1 MSRIFSHH
9 LSSVHR
15 MAYHNYLQQG
25 AVTLN
30 NSISIAEFKKRLQ
43 IAKHNSGNEGATI
56 YPGGTDQNTAVIH
69 QGDLLF
75 AMRPTSRAS
84 RQGSTGGNLNVF
96 SSFNGIMI
104 NPHDDAPL
112 DQKIMI
118 LGVAK
123 GTMNPFSPA
132 QPNEGVASYFRGT
145 SDVRYNCPNGAV
157 CHPGD
162 LLMYKV
168 PSINGKDYTPPFN
181 DRPVTKID
189 LQVQPFTWDGLKFET
204 ERISQ
209 VIFDETNTGQNA
221 PLINALDCKTRLTKD
236 LNNLSRIKKAALLT
250 SACRTVEVLVRR
262 GLVKIVTPEEKEKEL
277 LVQRLLSDEG
287 FDAATFRSEYNK
299 IKPTSVVGDKG
310 THLVFDETVT
320 EEMFEKT
327 YAEIKCDNPEKCKT
341 HLDSILWFCQ
351 VLGVSP
357 SDASYPTQSSSQN
370 VGEQVEVQKDI
381 VYANLWPH
389 IHGVERID
397 GLEGDLARTEIYRP
411 LKEFSSMLNIS
422 NRSAKDAM
430 VHYSKFA
437 QELPYLVEQF
447 SAEVRR
453 TELSKVIG
461 TALSYGDPNTTNPKV
476 SCLLGRPFTL

>member
-1 MSRIFSHH
+1 M
-9 LSSVHR
+9 V
-15 MAYHNYLQQG
+15 
-25 AVTLN
+25 
-30 NSISIAEFKKRLQ
+30 
-43 IAKHNSGNEGATI
+43 
-56 YPGGTDQNTAVIH
+56 
-69 QGDLLF
+69 
-75 AMRPTSRAS
+75 
-84 RQGSTGGNLNVF
+84 
-96 SSFNGIMI
+96 

-118 LGVAK
+118 LGVSK

-145 SDVRYNCPNGAV
+145 SDVRYNCPNGAI

-168 PSINGKDYTPPFN
+168 PSISGKDYTPPFN
-181 DRPVTKID
+181 DRPTNKLD

-209 VIFDETNTGQNA
+209 VIFDDVNTGRNA
-221 PLINALDCKTRLTKD
+221 PLVDALDVKTRLTKD

-250 SACRTVEVLVRR
+250 SACRTLEVLVRR
-262 GLVKIVTPEEKEKEL
+262 GLVKIVTPEAHAKQHLVDQL
-277 LVQRLLSDEG
+277 LRKNLTQDDFIAQYNDITNQTSLSDGSNLVFSDEG
-287 FDAATFRSEYNK
+287 T
-299 IKPTSVVGDKG
+299 
-310 THLVFDETVT
+310 T
-320 EEMFEKT
+320 EQMFEKT
-327 YAEIKCDNPEKCKT
+327 YAEIKCDAPELCKE
-341 HLDSILWFCQ
+341 HLNSILWICQ

-357 SDASYPTQSSSQN
+357 SDASYPTQTSSQN

-389 IHGVERID
+389 IHGVERIE

-411 LKEFSSMLNIS
+411 LKEFSSVINAS
-422 NRSAKDAM
+422 NRSTKDAM
-430 VHYSKFA
+430 IHYSKFA
-437 QELPYLVEQF
+437 QELPHLVEQF

-453 TELSKVIG
+453 TELSKIIG

-476 SCLLGRPFTL
+476 SCLLGRPFTV